1 MNGAKIWI
9 TRSTVKER
17 GEPIK
22 VKEVSLTI
30 LDGEQENALHIPSA
44 FSIPRSMF
52 NMPSQK
58 QSKSAKSALEGYHH
72 LKGTKLAHVPASEVT
87 ILVASDIPDAF
98 LQLELRRGK
107 QDQPYAMLLHS

>member
-1 MNGAKIWI
+1 MWI

-30 LDGEQENALHIPSA
+30 LDGEQENALHMPSA
-44 FSIPRSMF
+44 FSIPRSTF
-52 NMPSQK
+52 NMSSQK

-72 LKGTKLAHVPASEVT
+72 LKAHVPLSKIT
-87 ILVASDIPDAF
+87 ILVASDVPDAF